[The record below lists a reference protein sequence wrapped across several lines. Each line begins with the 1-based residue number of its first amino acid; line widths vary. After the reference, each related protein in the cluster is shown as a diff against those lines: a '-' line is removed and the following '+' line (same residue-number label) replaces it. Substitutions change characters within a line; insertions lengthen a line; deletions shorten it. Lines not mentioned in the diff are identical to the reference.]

1 MFSTFDL
8 SMFRF
13 LNGLTGRSAEADAA
27 VVFGATYLIFVMLA
41 LAIGYVAVG
50 WKTTHFEGRIENVT
64 HALWAAT
71 IGFLIETI
79 IGFIWFRARPFAA
92 FTGVHVLVDRLPTE
106 KSFPSAHATIAF
118 SLAFAVYFHNKKWGR
133 VLLILAV
140 VVALARVAA
149 GVHFPSDVLGGM
161 LVGLL
166 AAKIAA
172 PVKNAMEPYLDLFSV
187 FRNNKRLSV

>member
-1 MFSTFDL
+1 MFSKFDL
-8 SMFRF
+8 SIFRF
-13 LNGLTGRSAEADAA
+13 LNGFAERSATGDA
-27 VVFGATYLIFVMLA
+27 VVIFCATYLIFVMLA
-41 LAIGYVAVG
+41 LGVGYVAVA
-50 WKTTHFEGRIENVT
+50 WKTTHFEGRTENVT

-71 IGFLIETI
+71 IGFVIETV

-92 FTGVHVLVDRLPTE
+92 LKGVHSLVDRMATE

-133 VLLILAV
+133 VLLLLATLV
-140 VVALARVAA
+140 SLARVAA
-149 GVHFPSDVLGGM
+149 GVHYPSDALGGM
-161 LVGLL
+161 LVGLF
-166 AAKIAA
+166 AAKVAA